1 MRDHTD
7 KNRYKTE
14 ANRWVRRRLKQIST
28 TSHSHDRPY
37 SWGLTIFRTVYTL
50 ESDES
55 FPPAVENFFSLA
67 KEFAL
72 GELSVERGRLEP
84 ALDPAPNEALAKRFH
99 CDIIEDAGSLDG
111 AGPDQVGEQFDIWI
125 EKHHHSKE
133 WREFTTFGST
143 MGRYE
148 FCIMLDQQGI
158 NHLLQMMV
166 DPAEQMLDPGD
177 LYVKVVTAVKRE
189 DLDEDGQVDNHDT
202 GRLWLRV
209 GLSSKIMGLCIGLM
223 DVNMGFDEMAQSDAE
238 DGILNYYKPV
248 RLL

>member
-1 MRDHTD
+1 MMDRIDR
-7 KNRYKTE
+7 NRYKTE
-14 ANRWVRRRLKQIST
+14 ANRWVRRGLEQISM

-37 SWGLTIFRTVYTL
+37 SWGLTIFRTVYTP

-55 FPPAVENFFSLA
+55 FPRAVENFFSLA

-72 GELSVERGRLEP
+72 GELSVQRARFES
-84 ALDPAPNEALAKRFH
+84 ALDPSPNEALAKRFY
-99 CDIIEDAGSLDG
+99 CDIVEDAGSLDG
-111 AGPDQVGEQFDIWI
+111 AGPDQVGEQFDTWI

-143 MGRYE
+143 MGRFE

-158 NHLLQMMV
+158 DHLLQMMV
-166 DPAEQMLDPGD
+166 DPAQQMLDPGD

-189 DLDEDGQVDNHDT
+189 DLDEDEQVDDHDT

-209 GLSSKIMGLCIGLM
+209 GLSSNIMGLCIGLINVDM
-223 DVNMGFDEMAQSDAE
+223 SLDEMAQSDAE
-238 DGILNYYKPV
+238 DGILNYYGYV
-248 RLL
+248 L